1 MICSKDDPIEL
12 SEDKL
17 LDALKQDG
25 EFFLLKLHYD
35 DFEDEKEN
43 MLIKYKISQA
53 LNVIVSYE
61 DDGTSYNNIEKFVK
75 YIYEISDDKQIS
87 IFGIKKVKKLSEF
100 PIKILF
106 AGILPINQLKM
117 KIGKKV
123 DELIESDKKYFK
135 LRFKKL
141 RDDVSKEIGVNILPL
156 FPICDTQLDEY
167 KVNLSDPLDNR
178 IISEFELP
186 KEISKETL
194 EIYLLKLF
202 YIYKVLAEQKIN
214 QNMI

>member
-1 MICSKDDPIEL
+1 
-12 SEDKL
+12 
-17 LDALKQDG
+17 
-25 EFFLLKLHYD
+25 
-35 DFEDEKEN
+35 
-43 MLIKYKISQA
+43 
-53 LNVIVSYE
+53 
-61 DDGTSYNNIEKFVK
+61 
-75 YIYEISDDKQIS
+75 
-87 IFGIKKVKKLSEF
+87 
-100 PIKILF
+100 
-106 AGILPINQLKM
+106 M

-135 LRFKKL
+135 PRFKKL
-141 RDDVSKEIGVNILPL
+141 RDDISKEIGVNILPL